1 MKDPSATTTPTGLAR
16 LAFVL
21 LSLSTSSIVRADIT
35 CGLAHGYDRGDAAYY
50 YSGDGS
56 LSNFDACSAQCQSSD
71 QCQSFAFGGDQCLLY
86 SAPL

>member
-16 LAFVL
+16 LVLVL
-21 LSLSTSSIVRADIT
+21 LSLSTSVWADIT

-56 LSNFDACSAQCQSSD
+56 LSNFDACSAQCQSSS
-71 QCQSFAFGGDQCLLY
+71 QCQSFAFGEDQCLLY